1 MTTNYCFNALRKV
14 PYDVHGRSVVE
25 SGLRAPR
32 RGVKLQGD
40 RGRGSRAVSARDEAS
55 TTSKKKLMVDRKS
68 QLSPIMMSAN
78 FRQKTSS
85 VREIMGGGHPWTRRL
100 CVRGASKC
108 SKISLVWSGGTCHR
122 GDE

>member
-40 RGRGSRAVSARDEAS
+40 RGRGSRCSLGTRRSFNDLEEEIDGRSEIATVSNYDVCQFSAEDEFSARDYGGRTSVDA
-55 TTSKKKLMVDRKS
+55 TTLR
-68 QLSPIMMSAN
+68 
-78 FRQKTSS
+78 
-85 VREIMGGGHPWTRRL
+85 
-100 CVRGASKC
+100 
-108 SKISLVWSGGTCHR
+108 
-122 GDE
+122 